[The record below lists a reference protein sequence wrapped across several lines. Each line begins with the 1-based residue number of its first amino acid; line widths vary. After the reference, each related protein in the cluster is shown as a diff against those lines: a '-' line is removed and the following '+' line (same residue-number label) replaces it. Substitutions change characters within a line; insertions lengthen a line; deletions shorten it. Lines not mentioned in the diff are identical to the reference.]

1 MDELAPIR
9 FFTNVF
15 ILHDLRHCF
24 DQHIKPLH
32 VDTENFKQ
40 KSKFDPLY
48 DNKYDPFD
56 ICSITFLLP
65 YFAHH
70 SCRNQ
75 FDSGTVKAILL
86 KLFHFR
92 VGSYYSESLV
102 EYESRWVKGVYC
114 MTKNYITGL
123 YDLEIKSC
131 YPISTKDYEHVLY
144 HPDFHDSNF
153 ASSFDYVDFCRQYY
167 ALKEATKYDFF

>member
-15 ILHDLRHCF
+15 ILHDLRRCF

-70 SCRNQ
+70 SCRNR
-75 FDSGTVKAILL
+75 FDSGTIKVILW

-123 YDLEIKSC
+123 YDLEIKVAIQYQPKIMSM
-131 YPISTKDYEHVLY
+131 
-144 HPDFHDSNF
+144 
-153 ASSFDYVDFCRQYY
+153 FCIILIFMT
-167 ALKEATKYDFF
+167 AILHLHLIMLIFVGKTMH